1 MLFAINPNQV
11 AALCMLLTS
20 ITFNQFAH
28 ATEPVPSK
36 PEQEHKKTKFEPFY
50 YAGAK
55 LGINRYQD
63 ACEAWHTSCE
73 HNDLGLGLF
82 GGYQLNKYLGFEFS
96 YLKLGEA
103 SGKYIETG
111 VEQKYAGTMQGF
123 DFSAVASIDIYKRLG
138 AFAKL
143 GTMNWYGENSS
154 HHGTLTS
161 YSWAPMAGTGLTY
174 QFSKAWQ
181 ARLEYQYFHELGNE
195 KLGSTNSHFTSLGVS
210 YRFGSEKKP
219 IKSKKTRQYSQ
230 PVKAQQKAIETP
242 ARPTK
247 PVVAPVPAR
256 AQPIAAQRVSV
267 QFDFDSDKL
276 KNRHQLDNIIVLLKK
291 YPQASVTLKGY
302 TDSKGSEAY
311 NLELSKRRVTR
322 IEQYLVAQGVSKRQ
336 ITSDY
341 FGEKHPVIDNL
352 TQEHRDK
359 NRRVEVSTKK
369 FTVYDNQA
377 VKQGA
382 Q

>member
-1 MLFAINPNQV
+1 
-11 AALCMLLTS
+11 MLLTC
-20 ITFNQFAH
+20 ITFNQMVH

-36 PEQEHKKTKFEPFY
+36 PEQEQQTSEFESFY
-50 YAGAK
+50 YAGGK

-63 ACEAWHTSCE
+63 ACESWHTSCE

-123 DFSAVASIDIYKRLG
+123 DFSAVASINLYQQLG

-161 YSWAPMAGTGLTY
+161 YSWAPTAGTGLTY
-174 QFSKAWQ
+174 QFSKNWQ

-195 KLGSTNSHFTSLGVS
+195 KLGSTNAHFTSLGVS

-219 IKSKKTRQYSQ
+219 VKSKQNSTYTK
-230 PVKAQQKAIETP
+230 PVKAQQKAADKPRPP
-242 ARPTK
+242 AK

-256 AQPIAAQRVSV
+256 AHHIAAQRVSV
-267 QFDFDSDKL
+267 LFAFDSDKL
-276 KNRHQLDNIIVLLKK
+276 NNSQQLNDIVKLLNKH
-291 YPQASVTLKGY
+291 PQARVTLKGY
-302 TDSKGSEAY
+302 TDAKGSEAY
-311 NLELSKRRVTR
+311 NLKLSKRRVAS
-322 IEQYLVAQGVSKRQ
+322 IKHYLVSQGVSERQ
-336 ITSDY
+336 ISSDY
-341 FGEKHPVIDNL
+341 FGEKYPVVDNL
-352 TQEHRDK
+352 TPEHRNK
-359 NRRVEVSTKK
+359 NRRVDVTTAK
-369 FTVYDNQA
+369 FTVYDNQPS
-377 VKQGA
+377 KQGA
-382 Q
+382 K